1 MNTVNSNMFGSFN
14 SPYGGKKPDISDK
27 KDNPWS
33 PQVPYSSP
41 IQPPNPLNSFNGF
54 NKQPDMNFGFNP
66 YSPGDYNN
74 TFGYNLG
81 YTSSYTSGYSYG
93 YSSGFDNGFNSGY
106 QKAMND
112 FNKNINL
119 NSPYSSPNFLK
130 PQDYSNAYSSGYD
143 CGIRNYI
150 NAINLI
156 NSYSPSKIST
166 PESRTKTNPAT
177 PYTQN
182 NNKKYNTWKN
192 NKKSKETPKKV
203 SQPDLDISPTTG
215 EKKPILI
222 IKKISRDNAPSEPSS
237 FSSMLNSLFGGEED
251 KEKVNYLEDSDDEND
266 NLVTIEDIKCTDD
279 IIKTQKEKFDNY
291 KIVLLKEIIN
301 KDNIV
306 SIDDLITIGNY
317 YEKNFL
323 EEEKTKSE
331 NSKET
336 KDKINIDEIKDDEYN
351 VMESIIKSL
360 GIPLTPTTNI
370 IINNK
375 TKKTIISS
383 PTKSLSEDKEKGEHK
398 ENAEK
403 KQEINTLELYKIG
416 NSYFTINLEKVF
428 KMKGHL
434 IKLKKMIGLDK
445 IKSEIIDMILYY
457 LMEFEKKNNNMLH
470 MTLEGS
476 PGCGKTKLAK
486 IISKLLGAMGIL
498 DNDKVVYARRTDMI
512 GQYLGQTGQKTQQ
525 VINSA
530 LGGVLFIDEAY
541 SLGNSKKDIYSKECL
556 DILNQNLSDNKKKL
570 VCIIAGYPE
579 ELENYFFSSNPG
591 LTRRFPFRFKINNY
605 THSELLDIFINKIN
619 KLEWKINKNV
629 NLTEFFEKN
638 ISHFKYFGG
647 DIDTLIQD
655 IKYSH
660 SRRVV
665 CAHPSD
671 FKIINKDD
679 INKAFEKFKNRRK
692 SQESENWKGMFV

>member
-1 MNTVNSNMFGSFN
+1 
-14 SPYGGKKPDISDK
+14 
-27 KDNPWS
+27 
-33 PQVPYSSP
+33 
-41 IQPPNPLNSFNGF
+41 
-54 NKQPDMNFGFNP
+54 
-66 YSPGDYNN
+66 
-74 TFGYNLG
+74 
-81 YTSSYTSGYSYG
+81 
-93 YSSGFDNGFNSGY
+93 
-106 QKAMND
+106 
-112 FNKNINL
+112 
-119 NSPYSSPNFLK
+119 
-130 PQDYSNAYSSGYD
+130 
-143 CGIRNYI
+143 
-150 NAINLI
+150 
-156 NSYSPSKIST
+156 
-166 PESRTKTNPAT
+166 
-177 PYTQN
+177 
-182 NNKKYNTWKN
+182 
-192 NKKSKETPKKV
+192 
-203 SQPDLDISPTTG
+203 
-215 EKKPILI
+215 
-222 IKKISRDNAPSEPSS
+222 
-237 FSSMLNSLFGGEED
+237 
-251 KEKVNYLEDSDDEND
+251 
-266 NLVTIEDIKCTDD
+266 
-279 IIKTQKEKFDNY
+279 
-291 KIVLLKEIIN
+291 
-301 KDNIV
+301 
-306 SIDDLITIGNY
+306 
-317 YEKNFL
+317 
-323 EEEKTKSE
+323 
-331 NSKET
+331 
-336 KDKINIDEIKDDEYN
+336 
-351 VMESIIKSL
+351 MESIIKSL

-383 PTKSLSEDKEKGEHK
+383 PTKSLSEDKE
-398 ENAEK
+398 NAEEK
-403 KQEINTLELYKIG
+403 EEINTLELYKIG

-692 SQESENWKGMFV
+692 TQESENWKGMFV